1 MTYPHLSSEAF
12 QASAILLQAT
22 AEAWNL
28 NKDNTNYK
36 YKERGYKYKLTDFS
50 TFKLRRASLV
60 QVSAPAW
67 NSNANHTEYK
77 YRENGYKYKEI
88 YFSSYTNTK
97 NTGTNTN
104 KQIFLLLS

>member
-28 NKDNTNYK
+28 NTDNTNYK
-36 YKERGYKYKLTDFS
+36 YKERGYKYKLTDLS
-50 TFKLRRASLV
+50 TFMLRRASLV
-60 QVSAPAW
+60 QASAPEFKYKCYA
-67 NSNANHTEYK
+67 EYK
-77 YRENGYKYKEI
+77 YREHGYKYKEI
-88 YFSSYTNTK
+88 YLFSYENTK

-104 KQIFLLLS
+104 